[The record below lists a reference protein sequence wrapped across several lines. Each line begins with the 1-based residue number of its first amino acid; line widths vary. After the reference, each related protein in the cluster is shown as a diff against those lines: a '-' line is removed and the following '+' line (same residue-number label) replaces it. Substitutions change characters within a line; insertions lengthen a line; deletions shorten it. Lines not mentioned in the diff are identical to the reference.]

1 MKASSVVPRTA
12 VPASSVMLLDV
23 LREVEDL
30 NIKLAGCLERGDTGQ
45 ALLHH
50 REIHRLV
57 IEAAVLALRM
67 PACPH
72 GRPGEGSACPD
83 GARALTS
90 PGGRGR

>member
-1 MKASSVVPRTA
+1 MKASSVLPGTA

-23 LREVEDL
+23 LREIEDL

-50 REIHRLV
+50 DEIHRLV

-67 PACPH
+67 PACH
-72 GRPGEGSACPD
+72 ARPCGPSGCGD

-90 PGGRGR
+90 PGRRGR